1 MCSAICQT
9 PRGDK
14 VTTPALEVVGNYIKG
29 KRNPA
34 SSVTEN
40 QDCNSGGERLK

>member
-1 MCSAICQT
+1 MYSAICQT

-14 VTTPALEVVGNYIKG
+14 VTTPALEAVGNYIKG

-34 SSVTEN
+34 SSVAEN
-40 QDCNSGGERLK
+40 HDCNSRGERL